1 MTDLKPHIM
10 LSLDSFTYSGK
21 IVATHGIKGEL
32 TCNIIDE
39 AIEGITETDVV
50 FVMINGGLVPYFI
63 EDDGLRSKGSSSVL
77 IKFDDIDTKEI
88 ADNLVSKE
96 LYLPNELVYESDENT
111 VVGYTAIDSNKM
123 QQIGEVKDV
132 LEFSGNVL
140 LQVEY
145 NGGEVL
151 IPYNED
157 TIVETDEDK
166 ETIVIEVPDGLLE
179 L

>member
-1 MTDLKPHIM
+1 M